1 MKTYDII
8 NAGPNN
14 RFMANGRIVSNSGRG
29 LQLQNLARNSLE
41 TLDIARS
48 FLREGNL
55 EALEL
60 IYGNVPEV
68 LSQLVRTMF
77 IPKPGCRFIVADFSA
92 IEARALA
99 WVSQEEWRLE
109 AFRNGEDIY
118 CASASAMTGLPV
130 EKHGVNSHLRQ
141 KGKIAELA
149 CIAEGQPV
157 LTNAG
162 LVPIEY
168 VTKAM
173 KVWDGEE
180 WVSHDGVIYRG
191 EREVIT
197 YDGLTATPDHL
208 VFVEGQS
215 EPEEF
220 GVAATCGAH
229 LLQTGDGGRAVRLG
243 EDYQPGETLGEELEQ
258 ALCPD
263 GMPGVRV
270 NTVAES
276 EQPEKREVQG
286 LSEMFS
292 AEADTSLVR
301 SETDCSEAEVR
312 EPVRTGIQ
320 ELRCARDKVQFSE
333 CNDCRYIPHLRFWIA
348 GEGDGDRQD
357 RHEWGLC
364 TRKPSLCGSQDKL
377 CKSTEECSEQIR
389 AEILAVQLSSSN
401 PETVSGAIQRGD
413 HSRCGEGGC
422 REKEKLAI
430 DKGKARVYDIRNAGR
445 HHRFTVS
452 GHLVHNCGYGGGVGA
467 LTSMGALDMGL
478 TEDELPS
485 LIKDWRNANP
495 NITKFWWDVDKAATK
510 AFETGREQWV
520 ANICIG
526 CFDNKLQIKLPSGRI
541 LYYVNPGRIMNQ
553 FGQLNLAYDGVGQ
566 NKKWSRIPTY
576 GPKLVENCIGEGTLV
591 ITSQGLT
598 PIEHITDDMLIWDGE
613 NWVSHEGLIYQ
624 GVQETVSV
632 NGIHMT
638 PDHKILTEE
647 GWKRSAESSGLDWAS
662 TALPNNRDYVY
673 GDVHGPCRVTIGE
686 GREYVDVYD
695 IRNCGPRHRFAVWN
709 GERALIVSNCIQGIC
724 RDILADAMLRVEAA
738 GYDIVAHVHDEIIC
752 EVPIGVSSVDEI
764 CSLMS
769 QLPDWA
775 DNTLPLNADGYECE
789 YYKKD

>member
-215 EPEEF
+215 EPVEF

-229 LLQTGDGGRAVRLG
+229 LLQTGD
-243 EDYQPGETLGEELEQ
+243 
-258 ALCPD
+258 
-263 GMPGVRV
+263 
-270 NTVAES
+270 
-276 EQPEKREVQG
+276 
-286 LSEMFS
+286 
-292 AEADTSLVR
+292 
-301 SETDCSEAEVR
+301 
-312 EPVRTGIQ
+312 
-320 ELRCARDKVQFSE
+320 
-333 CNDCRYIPHLRFWIA
+333 
-348 GEGDGDRQD
+348 
-357 RHEWGLC
+357 
-364 TRKPSLCGSQDKL
+364 
-377 CKSTEECSEQIR
+377 
-389 AEILAVQLSSSN
+389 
-401 PETVSGAIQRGD
+401 PETVSRAIQGGD
-413 HSRCGEGGC
+413 HSRCGEGGR
-422 REKEKLAI
+422 REKEELAI
-430 DKGKARVYDIRNAGR
+430 DTGKTRVYDIRNAGR

>member
-215 EPEEF
+215 EPVEF

-229 LLQTGDGGRAVRLG
+229 LLQTGD
-243 EDYQPGETLGEELEQ
+243 
-258 ALCPD
+258 
-263 GMPGVRV
+263 
-270 NTVAES
+270 
-276 EQPEKREVQG
+276 
-286 LSEMFS
+286 
-292 AEADTSLVR
+292 
-301 SETDCSEAEVR
+301 
-312 EPVRTGIQ
+312 
-320 ELRCARDKVQFSE
+320 
-333 CNDCRYIPHLRFWIA
+333 
-348 GEGDGDRQD
+348 
-357 RHEWGLC
+357 
-364 TRKPSLCGSQDKL
+364 
-377 CKSTEECSEQIR
+377 
-389 AEILAVQLSSSN
+389 